1 MMALNPHSTLS
12 IIARLPHLHIAMLA
26 LALVQRQASH
36 SDFTSRGPSSSSTST
51 STSTSSRE
59 QIPQGI
65 LELLPGGGMRVR
77 ADSEAEVAGATDG
90 LLLDLADGA
99 ADVHDAE
106 GARFSVAHGYPVHK
120 GQRRPH

>member
-51 STSTSSRE
+51 SSSSRE

-65 LELLPGGGMRVR
+65 LELLPGGGMHVR

-106 GARFSVAHGYPVHK
+106 GAGFSVAHGYPVHE